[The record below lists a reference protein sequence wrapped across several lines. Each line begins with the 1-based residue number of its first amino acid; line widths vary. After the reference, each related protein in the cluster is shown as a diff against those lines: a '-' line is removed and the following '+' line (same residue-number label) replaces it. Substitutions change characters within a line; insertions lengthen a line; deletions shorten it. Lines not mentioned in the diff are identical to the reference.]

1 MKLPN
6 PSASVIRR
14 SSFTSQR
21 AFTLIEIVIV
31 LTIISVLA
39 AGSIYLLKGN
49 VDVAKETRVEGD
61 IANIATQL
69 QLYEARNLRLPTSE
83 QGIVALVEKPT
94 TEPLPERWTQLL
106 EEPPKDPWGQPYM
119 YRYPAQKSKKPY
131 DLWSIG
137 KDGQDGTEDDIGN
150 WKATAAK

>member
-1 MKLPN
+1 MHLTT
-6 PSASVIRR
+6 PSLIR
-14 SSFTSQR
+14 SSSSARQR

-49 VDVAKETRVEGD
+49 VDVAKETRVESD
-61 IANIATQL
+61 IANISTQL
-69 QLYEARNLRLPTSE
+69 QLYEARNLRAPTTE
-83 QGIVALVEKPT
+83 QGLKALVEKPT

-106 EEPPKDPWGQPYM
+106 EEVPKDPWGQLYQ
-119 YRYPAQKSKKPY
+119 YRYPAQKSKKAY
-131 DLWSIG
+131 DLWSLG

-150 WKATAAK
+150 WKAGTK